1 MNLEEGFQGF
11 ITKDGETISLEDT
24 EKVSAIF
31 LGTVDVD
38 RAIGYLQRL
47 VLDCLDA
54 GYLEA
59 AGKYSGKMLPLLD
72 SPDDEA
78 ECFLTMGRLMEQL
91 GKFPEAQET
100 YARAFDLPQEANE
113 TWYFLNNNRAYCLN
127 QVGRHREAEA
137 FCRAAIEIN
146 PSRHNA
152 HKNLGIAHM
161 NLGRRREAI
170 KSLVLA
176 TRLCPSDSRA
186 LALLDELFFRH
197 RGIIAGMPDFAAQ
210 LHKCHELV
218 QRKRG
223 ISSLQ

>member
-1 MNLEEGFQGF
+1 MDFEEGFQGF

-31 LGTVDVD
+31 LGTADVD
-38 RAIGYLQRL
+38 SAIGYLQRL

-72 SPDDEA
+72 SPDDKA

-91 GKFPEAQET
+91 GKYPEALET
-100 YARAFDLPQEANE
+100 YARAFDLPQAANE

-152 HKNLGIAHM
+152 HKNLGIALM
-161 NLGRRREAI
+161 NLGRHQG
-170 KSLVLA
+170 
-176 TRLCPSDSRA
+176 C
-186 LALLDELFFRH
+186 
-197 RGIIAGMPDFAAQ
+197 G
-210 LHKCHELV
+210 
-218 QRKRG
+218 
-223 ISSLQ
+223 